1 MNTEEQK
8 VNSDVNNV
16 SADVETPS
24 FNIGGVD
31 VSAPTG
37 IKEEPITVVPEN
49 VASNVVSNETS
60 SFNIGGVDVSAPT
73 GSKEEPV
80 TIVPDNIGND
90 VIPVVNEIKD
100 TTVDSDVVTT
110 SSVDVSPEISTQ
122 ENIPELTP
130 EVIESATTVNEP
142 VVENNVVSTEVTPT
156 EVVPEAVTTPTEVIL
171 ENVADGVPMEQVTPV
186 QAVMTDNT
194 VETIAPSQGEVIN
207 TEKAKGTSPLIIFI
221 ILIVG
226 VALVFSMD
234 KILLFI
240 QNAGNTGGGGSI
252 SEIESSNLVDGF
264 IQIDVTNSYMK
275 TKKIKFYNFK
285 KVGNKTINYNYVS
298 DDNYKTVSDL
308 KLFVE
313 VYDSNKDLIHKEQFN
328 LDSKL
333 DKDNVLNYN
342 LKVSND
348 VYESAYYVKV
358 LPYTDEMINKK
369 DSMICSY
376 PVKNTETFTLT
387 FTTTYNFVN
396 DLLVS
401 YDVVRK
407 YETTDQNDIVELYKK
422 QIKDEYLEI
431 SNYNI
436 KTEYADNK
444 LVYSV
449 SLDSMPQG
457 FIPMHA
463 KGSTKKT
470 IKNKEALKKWNC
482 K

>member
-8 VNSDVNNV
+8 VNPDVNNV
-16 SADVETPS
+16 STTVETPS

-31 VSAPTG
+31 VSAPSVDTG
-37 IKEEPITVVPEN
+37 SIPVQPEVNSVPTQ
-49 VASNVVSNETS
+49 ETP

-80 TIVPDNIGND
+80 TIVPDNIGN
-90 VIPVVNEIKD
+90 VVTPVVNEIKD
-100 TTVDSDVVTT
+100 TVADSDVITT

-122 ENIPELTP
+122 ESIPELTP

-142 VVENNVVSTEVTPT
+142 VVDAETTEVNPTEVAPQAVGGPT
-156 EVVPEAVTTPTEVIL
+156 EVVLEEVAETPT
-171 ENVADGVPMEQVTPV
+171 MEQITPV

-240 QNAGNTGGGGSI
+240 QNAGNTGGGGNI
-252 SEIESSNLVDGF
+252 SEVESSNLVDGF

-407 YETTDQNDIVELYKK
+407 YETTDQNDIVELYKA
-422 QIKDEYLEI
+422 QIKDEYLEV

-444 LVYSV
+444 LIYSID
-449 SLDSMPQG
+449 LDSMPQG

-470 IKNKEALKKWNC
+470 IKNKETLKKWNC